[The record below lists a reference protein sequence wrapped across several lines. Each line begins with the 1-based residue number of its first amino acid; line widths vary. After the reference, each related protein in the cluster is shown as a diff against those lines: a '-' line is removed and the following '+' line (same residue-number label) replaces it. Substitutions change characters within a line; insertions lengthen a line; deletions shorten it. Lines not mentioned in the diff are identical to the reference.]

1 MLKDKHRKGRPIVID
16 GEQRAQLTA
25 LACSEPPEGYARW
38 HLRLLADKAVELG
51 FCEHIS
57 HTEVANILK
66 KTN

>member
-1 MLKDKHRKGRPIVID
+1 
-16 GEQRAQLTA
+16 

-51 FCEHIS
+51 YCEEIS
-57 HTEVANILK
+57 HTEVASILK